1 MKYEA
6 IVFDLDGTVLDT
18 IEDLCDA
25 VNYAMNKYNLPE
37 ITIAQTKSYLGWGIK
52 TLVNKSIGYER
63 EDSDEILACFKS
75 KYDEIC
81 DHKTRPFDGI
91 YEILSYC
98 KENNIKCAIASN
110 KIQSA
115 VDILCDKW
123 FGKYMNVFVGEGDGR
138 LRKPEP
144 DIVLHACKLLDV
156 NPNNI
161 LYVGD
166 SEVDITTVNN
176 LGCSGAFVSYGFRT
190 KEQLEEKTNE
200 KIHETV
206 NDLFEYIKKVNLDI
220 IN

>member
-25 VNYAMNKYNLPE
+25 VNYAMDCYNLAH
-37 ITIAQTKSYLGWGIK
+37 ITIAQTKSFLGWGIK
-52 TLVNKSIGYER
+52 HLVTKAVGCQRDDI
-63 EDSDEILACFKS
+63 DEILSCFKN
-75 KYDEIC
+75 KYDQIC
-81 DHKTRPFDGI
+81 DNKTRPFDGI
-91 YEILSYC
+91 YDVLAYC

-123 FGKYMNVFVGEGDGR
+123 FGKYMSVFVGEGDGR

-144 DIVLHACKLLDV
+144 DIVNHACKLLGV
-156 NPNNI
+156 NPKNI

-176 LGCSGAFVSYGFRT
+176 IGCSGAYVSYGFRT
-190 KEQLEEKTNE
+190 KEQLQSKTS
-200 KIHETV
+200 
-206 NDLFEYIKKVNLDI
+206 DI
-220 IN
+220 IFNTPYEFLEWLKIC

>member
-25 VNYAMNKYNLPE
+25 VNYAMNKYNLPN

-52 TLVNKSIGYER
+52 HLITKSIGYSR
-63 EDSDEILACFKS
+63 DDFDEILACFKN

-81 DHKTRPFDGI
+81 DNKTRPFEGV
-91 YEILSYC
+91 YELLAYC
-98 KENNIKCAIASN
+98 KDNNIKCAIASN

-144 DIVLHACKLLDV
+144 DIVNQACKLLGV
-156 NPNNI
+156 NPLNI

-166 SEVDITTVNN
+166 SEVDVTTVNN
-176 LGCSGAFVSYGFRT
+176 IGCSGAFVSYGFRT
-190 KEQLEEKTNE
+190 KEQLQEVTNE
-200 KIHETV
+200 MIFDTPYMLLEWLK
-206 NDLFEYIKKVNLDI
+206 NN
-220 IN
+220 

>member
-1 MKYEA
+1 MRYEA

-25 VNYAMNKYNLPE
+25 VNYAMDKYNLSN
-37 ITIAQTKSYLGWGIK
+37 ITIAQTKSYLGWGIRH
-52 TLVNKSIGYER
+52 LVFKAIGYER
-63 EDSDEILACFKS
+63 SDFEEILSCFKN

-81 DHKTRPFDGI
+81 DNKTRPFDGI
-91 YEILSYC
+91 YELLSYC

-115 VDILCDKW
+115 VDILCEKW
-123 FGKYMNVFVGEGDGR
+123 FGKYMSIFVGEGDGR

-144 DIVLHACKLLDV
+144 DIVNHACKLLEV
-156 NPNNI
+156 NPKNI

-166 SEVDITTVNN
+166 SEVDITTVSNI
-176 LGCSGAFVSYGFRT
+176 GCSGAFVSYGFRT
-190 KEQLEEKTNE
+190 KEELSAKTDE
-200 KIHETV
+200 VI
-206 NDLFEYIKKVNLDI
+206 FESPYELLAWIKK